1 MTASPTALMALTA
14 RPGLARALGAVRSA
28 EIGLLRAVAL
38 DIVALGP
45 ASAADAPADAAG
57 GALQELGPEAIEVL
71 RRVTGPTSLDLQ
83 AHSTRDGRATTFLA
97 RAGHGVVVSA
107 HLSLIPGERPEHLR
121 AALRIVG
128 THGSM
133 LVDLLRPQLEVRTAA
148 GATHVPF
155 GEPGPADPSAI
166 PPGGPSDALSGIA
179 ESARSGR
186 RLTITW

>member
-1 MTASPTALMALTA
+1 MHLHSHLPSVPL
-14 RPGLARALGAVRSA
+14 RPPPPVPPLFPYTTLFRS
-28 EIGLLRAVAL
+28 
-38 DIVALGP
+38 
-45 ASAADAPADAAG
+45 
-57 GALQELGPEAIEVL
+57 
-71 RRVTGPTSLDLQ
+71 
-83 AHSTRDGRATTFLA
+83 
-97 RAGHGVVVSA
+97 
-107 HLSLIPGERPEHLR
+107 PGERPEHLR

>member
-1 MTASPTALMALTA
+1 MTTSPTALPA

-38 DIVALGP
+38 DLVALGP
-45 ASAADAPADAAG
+45 ASAADA
-57 GALQELGPEAIEVL
+57 GALQELGPEAIEML

-83 AHSTRDGRATTFLA
+83 AHTTRDGGATTFLA

-107 HLSLIPGERPEHLR
+107 HLSLVPAERSEHLR

-128 THGSM
+128 THGSV
-133 LVDLLRPQLEVRTAA
+133 LVDLLRPQLDVRTAA
-148 GATHVPF
+148 GRTQVPF
-155 GEPGPADPSAI
+155 GAPDPAAPQAV
-166 PPGGPSDALSGIA
+166 PPDSPSDALSGIA